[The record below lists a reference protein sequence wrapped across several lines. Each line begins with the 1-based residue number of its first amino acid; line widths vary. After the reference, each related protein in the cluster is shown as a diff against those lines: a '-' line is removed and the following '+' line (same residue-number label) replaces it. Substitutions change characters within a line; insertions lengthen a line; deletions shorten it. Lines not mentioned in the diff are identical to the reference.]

1 MEFEENTMPE
11 ETSPAEPEDENLFEA
26 EEPAE
31 EAQPEEQPAESE
43 APAEPEAEPV
53 FKIKYNGQEQEL
65 PVSQLVT
72 LAQKGMNYDH
82 VYGELNQLRSAREFA
97 VLDRLAEQNGMN
109 RQQYVQALEQQMHEA
124 RIQEQTARGIPE
136 DVARRLMTLEQEQ
149 NQRIDRERRMQAEAA
164 RQRQFMEL
172 AREYPGIKEFPQEVI
187 EAISQGETPLNAYRA
202 WDLRQVKKKV
212 EIYEKNAEAKQKT
225 PGSAAGV
232 EPDAPDDF
240 LSGFNDGLL

>member
-82 VYGELNQLRSAREFA
+82 VY
-97 VLDRLAEQNGMN
+97 
-109 RQQYVQALEQQMHEA
+109 
-124 RIQEQTARGIPE
+124 
-136 DVARRLMTLEQEQ
+136 
-149 NQRIDRERRMQAEAA
+149 
-164 RQRQFMEL
+164 
-172 AREYPGIKEFPQEVI
+172 
-187 EAISQGETPLNAYRA
+187 
-202 WDLRQVKKKV
+202 
-212 EIYEKNAEAKQKT
+212 
-225 PGSAAGV
+225 
-232 EPDAPDDF
+232 
-240 LSGFNDGLL
+240 LSLIHI